1 MRLLGLDICGPADGE
16 PNAGHEWLRTTL
28 LPLYRSPAGPHWGW
42 LAHGWLLSTDGSKRP
57 FPAACLVE
65 TSYEA
70 SSITLGALQD
80 DGWFRLAVD
89 PPCNTADEP
98 FWSHRTLLAFGEHK
112 LTVESW
118 QDFFFPRRHLTA
130 VVPSK
135 RSPSRTARRPGIRH
149 RTDHM
154 DRVPS
159 HDHAVG
165 SARRLDAHPRIL
177 TGQLLHRRGRLA
189 RPVTRRMGAMARSA
203 ERPVAIYLVTG
214 VLTQAGH
221 GPGGEL
227 GGTGQPQFKVRCHGN
242 SFGRRTADHEDTH
255 RDAFSRRQWTATM
268 EPVFLLERR
277 RVQC

>member
-1 MRLLGLDICGPADGE
+1 MRLLGLDICGPPIENRTPGTSGCE
-16 PNAGHEWLRTTL
+16 PRFCRSIGVPPVRIGAG
-28 LPLYRSPAGPHWGW
+28 

-57 FPAACLVE
+57 FPAACLLE

-70 SSITLGALQD
+70 SSITLGELRV

-118 QDFFFPRRHLTA
+118 QDFFFRDDI
-130 VVPSK
+130 
-135 RSPSRTARRPGIRH
+135 SPLWFRQTEIPHALRASPGIRH

-154 DRVPS
+154 DRLPS

-221 GPGGEL
+221 GPGGKL
-227 GGTGQPQFKVRCHGN
+227 GGN
-242 SFGRRTADHEDTH
+242 
-255 RDAFSRRQWTATM
+255 RDS
-268 EPVFLLERR
+268 LN
-277 RVQC
+277 